1 MSKKINV
8 RLLRTY
14 FKGVL
19 GRTEHHAGNV
29 DEVVYYLLGAVMQF
43 GSDEIEVRTYKD
55 NVANEIWFK
64 INQQKYCMVY
74 NHEKKHI
81 ALKKNT
87 HDREATATF
96 DNNSTLQK
104 VLDVFQHL

>member
-29 DEVVYYLLGAVMQF
+29 DEVIYYLLGAVMQF

-55 NVANEIWFK
+55 NVANEIWFN

-74 NHEKKHI
+74 DHEKECVV
-81 ALKKNT
+81 LKRNT
-87 HDREATATF
+87 HDKTF
-96 DNNSTLQK
+96 EVVFNNDNSLQEVLKTFKTL
-104 VLDVFQHL
+104 